1 VFEVYERAAMPSN
14 TPDDS
19 RVVSVR
25 LPTPLLQRLDR
36 LLDWHTTHRRRPTT
50 RNAALRAALGD
61 WLDQQEQLA
70 GLLDAQVLRQQFHAA
85 YTSLRPSA
93 TGVPIYR
100 LRRVLQWPR
109 ERFDTVLETLRA
121 AQVIEVEARTEPVG
135 NDPATHDSYQVHGQY
150 YDRLRWRP

>member
-1 VFEVYERAAMPSN
+1 MPSN
-14 TPDDS
+14 TPADS

-36 LLDWHTTHRRRPTT
+36 LFDWHTTQRRRPTT
-50 RNAALRAALGD
+50 RHAALRAALGD

-70 GLLDAQVLRQQFHAA
+70 GLLDSQVLRQQFHAA

-93 TGVPIYR
+93 PGVPIYR
-100 LRRVLQWPR
+100 LRRGLQWPR

-121 AQVIEVEARTEPVG
+121 AQGIEGEARTAPVG
-135 NDPATHDSYQVHGQY
+135 NAPATHDSYQVHGQS

>member
-1 VFEVYERAAMPSN
+1 MPSN

-61 WLDQQEQLA
+61 WLDQQELLA
-70 GLLDAQVLRQQFHAA
+70 GLLDSQVLQQQFHAA

-93 TGVPIYR
+93 TGVLIYR

-121 AQVIEVEARTEPVG
+121 AQVIEVEART
-135 NDPATHDSYQVHGQY
+135 
-150 YDRLRWRP
+150 

>member
-1 VFEVYERAAMPSN
+1 MASN

-19 RVVSVR
+19 HVVSVR

-36 LLDWHTTHRRRPTT
+36 FLDWHTTHRRRPTT

-70 GLLDAQVLRQQFHAA
+70 GLLDSQILRQQFHAA